1 MLAMGMGTAVLGLIA
16 GVITTVAGMGGGM
29 VLLLALAA
37 LTDPLTALTLTA
49 PALLLGNL
57 HRLWLYRGW
66 VSRDV
71 ALRLI
76 GGAVPGA
83 LAGGLVATA
92 LPPWVLSTA
101 MLAMAGLA
109 GSRLLGLRIRAPLGA
124 ALPMGLLCGVVIAT
138 SGGAGVLV
146 GPFLLA
152 RGLTGTTYVAT
163 AASIAAAMH
172 AGRLVAYGLGGATDT
187 STLLGGLGLAV
198 AIAAGNLLGD
208 RLRRRLAEGQQG
220 RVQHGV
226 MALCVGL
233 AVVGM
238 W

>member
-1 MLAMGMGTAVLGLIA
+1 
-16 GVITTVAGMGGGM
+16 
-29 VLLLALAA
+29 
-37 LTDPLTALTLTA
+37 
-49 PALLLGNL
+49 
-57 HRLWLYRGW
+57 
-66 VSRDV
+66 
-71 ALRLI
+71 
-76 GGAVPGA
+76 
-83 LAGGLVATA
+83 
-92 LPPWVLSTA
+92 
-101 MLAMAGLA
+101 
-109 GSRLLGLRIRAPLGA
+109 
-124 ALPMGLLCGVVIAT
+124 MGLLCGVVIAT